1 MFTEGWFN
9 RYVRSFS
16 MTIAG
21 GTSEI
26 QRNIVAEHVLGLPA
40 MSTNDE
46 GVAVAES
53 YPARVRAYAASD
65 PDAIVVRHVATDGTE
80 TSLTWRELDRR
91 SDALAR
97 VLRDQGLGFAG
108 RLGMA
113 MPNSLQLVL
122 ATVAAWKLGA
132 VPVPVRWDLPDW
144 ERERLRETVD
154 AAVYLDESHMALV
167 DGWIDERMARSPAR
181 ADLPD
186 DLPDAVSPSLMG
198 ICSSGSTGMPK
209 VIVINRPAVYHDVFT
224 TPMMAMWGP
233 VPQPQTI
240 LVVAPMYHSTGFT
253 TLSNML
259 GGDHLVILQK
269 FDAAR
274 IVDVIE
280 RHRIT
285 HVHRHADD
293 AQADR
298 RPARHRRAG
307 PVEHRVD
314 PAGCGADAAEPRR
327 ALDRAD
333 RCRADPDG
341 LRHDR
346 GARHHRPRGDEWLEH
361 RGSVGLPLR
370 GTEVRILGP
379 DGAEL
384 PPGETGD
391 IYMQA
396 PAYGGSTY
404 LGAGALDVN
413 TDGLATVGDMGHVD
427 DDGYLYLADRR
438 VDLILSGGANVF
450 PAEVEAALID
460 HPAVADV
467 VVIGLRDPEWGQR
480 VHAIIEPKEGA
491 APPSF
496 DDVVAFAKSRLAA
509 YKVPKSVEIVD
520 VIPRSAATK
529 VNRGAL
535 VAERRT
541 LTSRYPG

>member
-1 MFTEGWFN
+1 
-9 RYVRSFS
+9 
-16 MTIAG
+16 MTD
-21 GTSEI
+21 TSGM
-26 QRNIVAEHVLGLPA
+26 AP
-40 MSTNDE
+40 
-46 GVAVAES
+46 ES
-53 YPARVRAYAASD
+53 YPARVREYAASD
-65 PDAIVVRHVATDGTE
+65 PDAVVVRHIATDGAE

-97 VLRDQGLGFAG
+97 VLREQGLGFG
-108 RLGMA
+108 DRLGMA
-113 MPNSLQLVL
+113 MPNSMQLVL
-122 ATVAAWKLGA
+122 STVAAWKLGA
-132 VPVPVRWDLPDW
+132 IPVPVRWDLPDW
-144 ERERLRETVD
+144 ERDRLRETVD
-154 AAVYLDESHMALV
+154 AAVYLDESHMATI
-167 DGWIDERMARSPAR
+167 DGWIDASIAAGART
-181 ADLPD
+181 ADRVDAD

-253 TLSNML
+253 TMSNML

-280 RHRIT
+280 RHRIST
-285 HVHRHADD
+285 FTATPTMLKRIADLPD
-293 AQADR
+293 IEDR
-298 RPARHRRAG
+298 DLSSIEWILQGAAPM
-307 PVEHRVD
+307 PPSLVERWIELI
-314 PAGCGADAAEPRR
+314 GAERILMAYGMTE
-327 ALDRAD
+327 ALGITA
-333 RCRADPDG
+333 
-341 LRHDR
+341 L
-346 GARHHRPRGDEWLEH
+346 RGDEWLQH
-361 RGSVGLPLR
+361 RGSVGLPQR
-370 GTEVRILGP
+370 GTEVHILGP

-384 PPGETGD
+384 PVGEIGD

-404 LGAGALDVN
+404 LGAGSLDVN
-413 TDGLATVGDMGHVD
+413 TDGLATVGDMGHLD

-480 VHAIIEPKEGA
+480 VHAIIEPKEGVA
-491 APPSF
+491 APSL
-496 DDVVAFAKSRLAA
+496 DDVLAFAKSRLAA
-509 YKVPKSVEIVD
+509 YKVPKSIEIID

-535 VAERRT
+535 VAERE
-541 LTSRYPG
+541 PV